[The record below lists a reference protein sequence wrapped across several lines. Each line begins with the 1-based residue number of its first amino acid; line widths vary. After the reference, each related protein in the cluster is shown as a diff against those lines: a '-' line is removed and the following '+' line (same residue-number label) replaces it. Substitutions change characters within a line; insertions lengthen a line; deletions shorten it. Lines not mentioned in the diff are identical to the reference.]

1 MAGAHDRT
9 GLRCAGMT
17 ALVTGGAAGIGA
29 AVVRLLHREGATVH
43 VADVNRNAGQP
54 LVDDLG
60 DRAAFVALDVT
71 REESWVAAV
80 GGVAER
86 GGRLTTL
93 VNSAGA
99 ALKRPLLDTSVEDF
113 RRIVELNLTGTFLG
127 IRTAG
132 RQLADGGSIVNI
144 SSLNG
149 VLPTAGLGAY
159 VASKAAVSAL
169 TRVAALELAERG
181 IRVNAV
187 CPGSIDTAITDGAD
201 FADLDWDA
209 YVRTIPLGRR
219 GLPDEV
225 ARAVLYLASDDS
237 AYATGT
243 NLVIDGGIAAG
254 RMASG

>member
-1 MAGAHDRT
+1 
-9 GLRCAGMT
+9 MT

-29 AVVRLLHREGATVH
+29 AVVRLLHHEGARVY
-43 VADVNRNAGQP
+43 VADVDPEAGAA
-54 LVDDLG
+54 LSAELG
-60 DRAAFVALDVT
+60 DRADFVALDVT
-71 REESWVAAV
+71 EEESWAAALE
-80 GGVAER
+80 GIRRPGSQ
-86 GGRLTTL
+86 LTTL

-99 ALKRPLLDTSVEDF
+99 ALRRPLLETSPADF

-127 IRTAG
+127 LSAAG
-132 RQLADGGSIVNI
+132 RQLPSGGAIVNI

-159 VASKAAVSAL
+159 VASKAGVSAL
-169 TRVAALELAERG
+169 TRVAALELASRG

-187 CPGSIDTAITDGAD
+187 CPGSIDTAITAAPD

-219 GLPDEV
+219 GAPHEV
-225 ARAVLYLASDDS
+225 AEAVLYLASDAS
-237 AYATGT
+237 AYVTGT

-254 RMASG
+254 RRAT